1 MSNILLSRLKKR
13 RHKVTVINMFC
24 LRQRVLTQPQQ
35 PAPLKPSFP
44 RLSSNN
50 VSIKHHYDVVVVG
63 SGYGGSIAAS
73 RCARAGQSVC
83 VLERGKEWLPG
94 DFPETFLDASKEV
107 QMHAGGKEHKIGKS
121 VSNKIGQNKQTINNN
136 NNNNNKD
143 TDCHF

>member
-1 MSNILLSRLKKR
+1 
-13 RHKVTVINMFC
+13 MFC
-24 LRQRVLTQPQQ
+24 LPQIFKRPEQ

-50 VSIKHHYDVVVVG
+50 ASIKSDYDVVVVG

-94 DFPETFLDASKEV
+94 EFPETFLKASEEV

-121 VSNKIGQNKQTINNN
+121 V
-136 NNNNNKD
+136 
-143 TDCHF
+143 